1 MRGLRRLG
9 LALGLALAAA
19 LAHWTGGVAAGQ
31 APLPLE
37 IGGPFALVDHTGRAV
52 SDETFRGDYL
62 LVFFG
67 YANCP
72 GICPVGLRNM
82 VEALD
87 QLGDDGA
94 RVTPL
99 LITVDP
105 AHDTAA
111 NLAAAVGK
119 IHPRLIGL
127 TGTPAQLRA
136 ARTAYRVD
144 VKPAGRSWRGVELFS
159 HGTFIYLMGP
169 DGKFLS
175 LFPPVTPPAAL
186 AKAIGGYLS

>member
-1 MRGLRRLG
+1 MRGVRR
-9 LALGLALAAA
+9 LALALASA
-19 LAHWTGGVAAGQ
+19 LALWAGGAAGGQ

-37 IGGPFALVDHTGRAV
+37 IGGPFALVDHPGRAV

-87 QLGDDGA
+87 RLGDDGA

-144 VKPAGRSWRGVELFS
+144 AKAAGRSWRGVELFS

-175 LFPPVTPPAAL
+175 LFPPVMPPAAL
-186 AKAIGGYLS
+186 AKAIGGYLL